1 MKYLYLFTLI
11 AFCSFSLQS
20 QNDNLTTQGY
30 QFLTSIDNSSVIESI
45 QENPIRTFTID
56 FGQSFIRKV
65 TVDFNRASGEL
76 INSYL
81 VRFEDP
87 MARAIIEE
95 SLKDPMS
102 VNYIKQ
108 MDYLNEDGS
117 LSTSFVYNT
126 MGLSQYITIDEKGNK
141 TIRIFESGNATEI
154 FQTTNRNGKVTEEN
168 EFNGYSKTYYKTN
181 VFTTRKSESTG
192 QIAAEGERING
203 LKTGTWKFYHP
214 NEQFQS
220 ECTYSEGLTS
230 DYCNVYFDNG
240 ELFIKV
246 DAKSGDKATS
256 TFYFP
261 SGKTNAT
268 FEMVNHVNN
277 GASVIY
283 LENGNKEAEGHYK
296 NGFKNGVWKFY
307 SDDGALAVE
316 IEHAMD
322 KYHGTLKYY
331 SPDGKVLD
339 TEEYLYGYRVK

>member
-45 QENPIRTFTID
+45 QENPIRIFTID

-108 MDYLNEDGS
+108 MDYLNEDGR
-117 LSTSFVYNT
+117 LSTSFIYNT

-141 TIRIFESGNATEI
+141 TIRIFELGNATEI
-154 FQTTNRNGKVTEEN
+154 FQTTNENGKVTEEH
-168 EFNGYSKTYYKTN
+168 EFNGYSKTYHNTN
-181 VFTTRKSESTG
+181 VLTTGNSESTG
-192 QIAAEGERING
+192 KIAAEGERVNG
-203 LKTGTWKFYHP
+203 LKTGVWKFYYP
-214 NEQFQS
+214 NGQLQS
-220 ECTYSEGLTS
+220 ECTYSEGLLS
-230 DYCNVYFDNG
+230 DYCNSYNENG
-240 ELFIKV
+240 DLFFKV
-246 DAKSGDKATS
+246 DVKPGVDAIGTY
-256 TFYFP
+256 YFP
-261 SGKTNAT
+261 SGKVNAT
-268 FEMVNHVNN
+268 FEMANHVNN

-283 LENGNKEAEGHYK
+283 LENGNKEAEGLYK
-296 NGFKNGVWKFY
+296 NGLKNGVWKFY
-307 SDDGALAVE
+307 SHDGALAIE

-322 KYHGTLKYY
+322 KYHGNLKYY

>member
-20 QNDNLTTQGY
+20 QNGGLTTQGY

-45 QENPIRTFTID
+45 QENPIRSFTID
-56 FGQSFIRKV
+56 FGQSFVRKV

-102 VNYIKQ
+102 LNYIKQ

-117 LSTSFVYNT
+117 LNSSFVYNA

-168 EFNGYSKTYYKTN
+168 EFNGYSKTYHSTN
-181 VFTTRKSESTG
+181 LFTTGTSESTV
-192 QIAAEGERING
+192 QIAAEGERVNG

-214 NEQFQS
+214 NGQFQS
-220 ECTYSEGLTS
+220 ECTYSEGLPN
-230 DYCNVYFDNG
+230 DYCNVYYDNG
-240 ELFIKV
+240 EPFIKV
-246 DAKSGDKATS
+246 DAKSGDEVTS
-256 TFYFP
+256 TYYFP
-261 SGKTNAT
+261 SGKINAT

-277 GASVIY
+277 GRSVVY
-283 LENGNKEAEGHYK
+283 LENGNKEAEGPYK
-296 NGFKNGVWKFY
+296 NGLKNGLWKFY
-307 SDDGALAVE
+307 TPNGALAIE
-316 IEHAMD
+316 IEYSMD
-322 KYHGTLKYY
+322 KNHGTLKYY
-331 SPDGKVLD
+331 SPEGKVLE
-339 TEEYLYGYRVK
+339 TEEHLYGYRVK